1 MARSRWVYR
10 QLTRFRAGIES
21 TVSFLKRALGW
32 TRCTWR
38 SLCSFKSYVW
48 SSAVSANLLTLA
60 RALAT

>member
-1 MARSRWVYR
+1 
-10 QLTRFRAGIES
+10 RFRAGIES

-32 TRCTWR
+32 IRCAWR
-38 SLCSFKSYVW
+38 YLCSFKSYVW